1 MDRYKMYFV
10 YLWHMLPEVLN
21 DGWLGDGHEGL
32 HEQRIQ
38 ARTGQLHLTV
48 QGWFEI
54 HLSTEQR

>member
-1 MDRYKMYFV
+1 M
-10 YLWHMLPEVLN
+10 YLWLMLPEDLN

-54 HLSTEQR
+54 HLSPELEVQR